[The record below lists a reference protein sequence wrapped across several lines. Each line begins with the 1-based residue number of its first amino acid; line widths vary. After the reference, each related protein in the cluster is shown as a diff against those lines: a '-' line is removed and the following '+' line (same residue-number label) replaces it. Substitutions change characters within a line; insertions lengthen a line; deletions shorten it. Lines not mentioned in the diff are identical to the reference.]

1 MKDSGQ
7 IGRKKEKD
15 SMEMEQVYR
24 RSRVEKRLL
33 FFHYSLISPVL
44 PYVSVAKSNKFETI
58 CDIGGNSTAW
68 TTRASRCLIGFMV
81 YRPTKLS
88 MGVNWLKFIRR
99 KKVVDSGV
107 TEAAGRIR
115 ANCPIIVDSSFLSF
129 PLYFAFFLLLFFFL
143 LFLFL
148 LLYPSFFARSSSAK
162 ALEKG
167 QFHCSGLFPEPI
179 ELAGRERL
187 FYFIFTPAGVDT
199 PRRKRKNEETKRRV
213 NSGCFSLQNSTSK
226 RPVDQAD

>member
-1 MKDSGQ
+1 MEE
-7 IGRKKEKD
+7 KKKKILWKWNRCIVD
-15 SMEMEQVYR
+15 
-24 RSRVEKRLL
+24 RVEKRLL

-129 PLYFAFFLLLFFFL
+129 PLYFAFFFYSFSFCYFYFFFSIPL
-143 LFLFL
+143 
-148 LLYPSFFARSSSAK
+148 SS
-162 ALEKG
+162 LVP
-167 QFHCSGLFPEPI
+167 L
-179 ELAGRERL
+179 
-187 FYFIFTPAGVDT
+187 
-199 PRRKRKNEETKRRV
+199 RRKHWKKGNFIV
-213 NSGCFSLQNSTSK
+213 
-226 RPVDQAD
+226 ADSSPSQ